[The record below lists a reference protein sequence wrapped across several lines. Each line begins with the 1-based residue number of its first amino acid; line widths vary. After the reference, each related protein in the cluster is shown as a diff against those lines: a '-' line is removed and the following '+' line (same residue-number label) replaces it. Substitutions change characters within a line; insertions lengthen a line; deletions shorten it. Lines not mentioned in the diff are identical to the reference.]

1 MMATIGVMIAAS
13 GVFADTKRSNE
24 APGIAIVDF
33 QQVTR
38 ESKAGA
44 SIRRQV
50 NEQHTIY
57 QKEIKGLQ
65 DELKTERQYL
75 QGIQKEHSPEDFKKR
90 SGGISVRRKTFKSWS
105 RSENANLIKCMLMA
119 CAKSRANLRGY

>member
-1 MMATIGVMIAAS
+1 M
-13 GVFADTKRSNE
+13 
-24 APGIAIVDF
+24 AIVDF

-50 NEQHTIY
+50 NEQRAIY
-57 QKEIKGLQ
+57 QKEIKRLQ

-75 QGIQKEHSPEDFKKR
+75 QEIKKEHSPEDFK
-90 SGGISVRRKTFKSWS
+90 SAAGGISVRRKTYKSWLT
-105 RSENANLIKCMLMA
+105 SENANLIKCMLMA
-119 CAKSRANLRGY
+119 CAKSRANLRIY